1 MEERNRILDFT
12 RRISERNAREAQQ
25 KKTMMQLALK
35 SKTPSYVP
43 TLNIVKRPVIPA
55 GHVSDLFGIENL
67 QNREVLPG
75 DFVEIRR

>member
-1 MEERNRILDFT
+1 MEKRNKMLDFT
-12 RRISERNAREAQQ
+12 RRISERNAREAHQ
-25 KKTMMQLALK
+25 KKTLMQLELK
-35 SKTPSYVP
+35 SKSPSYEP
-43 TLNIVKRPVIPA
+43 TLNIFKRPVIPP